1 MVTNHNIFAIS
12 SDGEQNN
19 VNVASAWGDSPMYRF
34 DKSFEENA
42 ALGPSFD
49 GPFPHVP
56 KVPQKSLL
64 GLAVNSRFGVAAGP
78 GINSK
83 WLSTYSKLGFD
94 ILTYKTVR
102 LYERIAH
109 PVPNFVFIDPH
120 SNVYE
125 DDSTANTLAAPT
137 LPLDVAPTGG
147 SIGMPSLP
155 PEFWQ
160 RDIEVTKHAL
170 LDGQVLIASIVGTTQ
185 PGMAQSDFVQ
195 EFETLAQMV
204 VDAGADIVEANLSCP
219 NVNVAEGAVYKD
231 LALSRDIALAVRRG
245 ARGRPVL
252 LKVGHLGHS
261 LDGFLRT
268 VAGAADGVVMMN
280 ALARKVEDPDGRPY
294 FGASRHMAG
303 VHGGAIY
310 QLSLDAVKKAT
321 QLIRA
326 EQLDLRIIGVG
337 GASTPE
343 RAAAFIEAGA
353 DAALVAS
360 SALVLPFMACALKAQ
375 RPDV

>member
-1 MVTNHNIFAIS
+1 MAHDNSSAIATE
-12 SDGEQNN
+12 GEQGS
-19 VNVASAWGDSPMYRF
+19 ADGAMAWGGSPMYRF

-42 ALGPSFD
+42 ALGPRFD
-49 GPFPHVP
+49 EPFPQVPIVP
-56 KVPQKSLL
+56 KKSFF
-64 GLAVNSRFGVAAGP
+64 GLEVNSRFGIAAGP
-78 GINSK
+78 GINAK
-83 WLSTYSKLGFD
+83 WLSAYSRLGFD

-109 PVPNFVFIDPH
+109 PVPNFAFIDPR
-120 SNVYE
+120 SNVSA

-137 LPLDVAPTGG
+137 LPLEIAPTGG

-160 RDIEVTKHAL
+160 RDIEVAKHAL
-170 LDGQVLIASIVGTTQ
+170 RDGQVLIVSIVGTTQ
-185 PGMAQSDFVQ
+185 PGMLQKTFVS
-195 EFETLAQMV
+195 EFETLARMV
-204 VDAGADIVEANLSCP
+204 VNAGADMVEANLSCP

-231 LALSRDIALAVRRG
+231 LALSREIALAVRRG
-245 ARGRPVL
+245 AGGRPVL
-252 LKVGHLGHS
+252 LKVGYLGDS
-261 LDGFLRT
+261 LDAFLRA

-280 ALARKVEDPDGRPY
+280 ALARKVELADGRPY
-294 FGASRHMAG
+294 FGPSRHMAG
-303 VHGGAIY
+303 VHGGAIFE
-310 QLSLDAVKKAT
+310 LSLNAVKQAT

-326 EQLDLRIIGVG
+326 ERLDLHIIGVG

-343 RAAAFIEAGA
+343 RAAAYIDEGA

-360 SALVLPFMACALKAQ
+360 SAMLLPFIACALKAQ